1 MTIDD
6 DSAFSRY
13 DSGSMSAPGTA
24 ASAKDQ
30 QEPGGMV
37 RPVVR

>member
-13 DSGSMSAPGTA
+13 DSGSMSAPVAA
-24 ASAKDQ
+24 ASA
-30 QEPGGMV
+30 
-37 RPVVR
+37 

>member
-24 ASAKDQ
+24 ASA
-30 QEPGGMV
+30 
-37 RPVVR
+37 